1 MRARIEEEDFALLCK
16 VFLLN
21 KIDEAALIPGDDMV
35 GVDFYCVVKDSGLCY
50 NGSGLCYYGMVSD
63 LIASVSVDLIH
74 RDVDKDSWEFCI
86 SYLSD
91 TIPHPQACGNVR
103 ESIHIYYG
111 TVCSWAPCH
120 KVPSAPRHGILS
132 HFLRRRTNESNQT
145 TNIHMACSTELMHAP
160 A

>member
-1 MRARIEEEDFALLCK
+1 MLQWY
-16 VFLLN
+16 
-21 KIDEAALIPGDDMV
+21 V
-35 GVDFYCVVKDSGLCY
+35 G
-50 NGSGLCYYGMVSD
+50 CYYGMVSD

-111 TVCSWAPCH
+111 TVCSWAHVTRYHLLLDTAISEPLFE
-120 KVPSAPRHGILS
+120 KK
-132 HFLRRRTNESNQT
+132 NE
-145 TNIHMACSTELMHAP
+145 
-160 A
+160 